1 MPNEK
6 EGINDYTFM
15 FWWLVVQ
22 SADVTIMNVV
32 YSRSVRNEIAE
43 RQWNEK
49 ASRKDQDKRA
59 NVLIAGAMLF
69 ITLSTIVAFV
79 VM

>member
-1 MPNEK
+1 
-6 EGINDYTFM
+6 M